1 MMPNYINSITIL
13 NVHGVNYRRVIL
25 GIAKREAKNRLFRTL
40 IKFGVKSEL
49 IF

>member
-1 MMPNYINSITIL
+1 MPNYINSITIL
-13 NVHGVNYRRVIL
+13 NVHGVNYRCVIL
-25 GIAKREAKNRLFRTL
+25 GITKREAKNRLFKPL